1 MRNPG
6 FYLPTCA
13 ILILSY
19 YILVVVED
27 CSQMVLF
34 ESMCMFECVAL
45 LRKNI
50 MNFPRKMKLSS
61 ITNTFEMVI
70 HGALHQLRYKCNDL

>member
-1 MRNPG
+1 M
-6 FYLPTCA
+6 
-13 ILILSY
+13 
-19 YILVVVED
+19 VED

-34 ESMCMFECVAL
+34 EGMCVFECVAL

-50 MNFPRKMKLSS
+50 MSVMNFPRKMKLNS

-70 HGALHQLRYKCNDL
+70 HGALHQLHYKCNGL